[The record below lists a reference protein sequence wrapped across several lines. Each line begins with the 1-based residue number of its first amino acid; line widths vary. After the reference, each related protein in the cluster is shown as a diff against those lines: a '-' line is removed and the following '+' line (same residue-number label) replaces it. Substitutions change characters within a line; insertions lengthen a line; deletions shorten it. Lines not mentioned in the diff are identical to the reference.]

1 MIDCTALWVT
11 LHKDKGVRERKKLN
25 IYKKRDLSQS
35 DGARVL
41 LLARLWQHGNPRIE
55 GETRNN

>member
-35 DGARVL
+35 DMALDFDSMEIPG
-41 LLARLWQHGNPRIE
+41 
-55 GETRNN
+55 